1 MGGQVL
7 WLGRGNR
14 WGEKGHPGQWL
25 ERAGAS
31 GNSWRGSGWQ
41 RWVWMCTG
49 GRGQAQQVWASLR
62 VVTGQAWRDLL
73 QRNQM
78 EAGKPLLFCHHSASV
93 NPLVTLQ
100 GLLLSLIRADPCRG
114 SGGRAPLLWS
124 CSLMGPPDAEI
135 SDLQSPELTKVCS
148 SLKTNDPPN
157 SRKSGLMLRSI
168 KDVTHAHLRPC
179 KKRVLRK
186 RKPEITDNPQR

>member
-1 MGGQVL
+1 ML

-14 WGEKGHPGQWL
+14 WGEKGHPGEVARESWSLRKQL
-25 ERAGAS
+25 ERLRIAEVGVEVH
-31 GNSWRGSGWQ
+31 
-41 RWVWMCTG
+41 RWVGPGT
-49 GRGQAQQVWASLR
+49 AD

-73 QRNQM
+73 QRSQM
-78 EAGKPLLFCHHSASV
+78 EAGKPLLVFHHSASV

-100 GLLLSLIRADPCRG
+100 GLLLSLTRADPCRD

-124 CSLMGPPDAEI
+124 CSLLGPPDADI
-135 SDLQSPELTKVCS
+135 SDLRSPELTKVCS

-168 KDVTHAHLRPC
+168 KDVTRAHLRPC
-179 KKRVLRK
+179 KKKVLRK
-186 RKPEITDNPQR
+186 RKPEITNNPQR